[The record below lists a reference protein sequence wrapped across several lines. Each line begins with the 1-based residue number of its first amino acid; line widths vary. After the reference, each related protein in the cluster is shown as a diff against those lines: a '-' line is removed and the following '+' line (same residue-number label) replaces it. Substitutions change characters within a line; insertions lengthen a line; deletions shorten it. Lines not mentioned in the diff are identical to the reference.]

1 MYVEV
6 VYLSNYFL
14 VEINTPVD
22 AIMKPIISIFINSS
36 SKKIHAINAV
46 TTGIKKNNDT
56 VLLAELFFIKY
67 IKIEKAPK
75 ETRNTW

>member
-1 MYVEV
+1 
-6 VYLSNYFL
+6 
-14 VEINTPVD
+14 
-22 AIMKPIISIFINSS
+22 MKPIISIFINSS
-36 SKKIHAINAV
+36 SKNIHAINAV